1 MAKIYPVDDEVTWPD
16 SEGVLGIVGVAPW
29 ATLDFLQIFYGLLQT
44 SKDWHFPRVICD
56 INTKIPSRGRHL
68 ELGER
73 DPSPFIL
80 QSIHDLAAQGATIAV
95 VPCNTAHI
103 LYSQWAPQAT
113 IPVVSI
119 IDATVNEIRKNGA
132 RKVAVFSSGAVANYN
147 VYNNKLHEHGFLI
160 EHLTDKQQQIVSQ
173 AITEMK
179 INGFIQPQTISA
191 IHIILNEL
199 KNFEVDSVII
209 GCTELKSL
217 VGPCAE
223 YFPTVAES
231 NSAMAK
237 QVLSLMNL
245 PESIF
250 STKCLDLL

>member
-1 MAKIYPVDDEVTWPD
+1 MAKIYPVDDVVTWPET
-16 SEGVLGIVGVAPW
+16 EGVLGVVGVAPW
-29 ATLDFLQIFYGLLQT
+29 ATLDFLQILYGLIHAN
-44 SKDWHFPRVICD
+44 KDWHFPRVICD

-80 QSIHDLAAQGATIAV
+80 DSINELAAQGATIAV

-103 LYSQWAPQAT
+103 LYSQWAPQAA

-119 IDATVNEIRKNGA
+119 IDATVNEIRKHGA
-132 RKVAVFSSGAVANYN
+132 TKVAVLSSDAAAKYN
-147 VYNNKLHEHGFLI
+147 VYNNKLSEHGFLI
-160 EHLTDKQQQIVSQ
+160 EHLTVAQQLVVSQ

-179 INGFIQPQTISA
+179 VKGVIQPETLSLISA
-191 IHIILNEL
+191 ILNDLKGSAVDGIIL
-199 KNFEVDSVII
+199 

-217 VGPCAE
+217 EKYCFD

-231 NSAMAK
+231 NTAMAK
-237 QVLSLMNL
+237 QVLLLLGL
-245 PESIF
+245 PPHTIRI
-250 STKCLDLL
+250 